1 MRKSLLAV
9 LLVAAL
15 VLPVVPAFA
24 ADEGTMELDI
34 KAGFN
39 VMSKL
44 DVDKMKDIDDMDPA
58 FTAGVD
64 FFYYVMPELAVG
76 AGIQNVFNA
85 KIKDSDDKAGFVNL
99 YAQAK
104 YVFETGN
111 DVFNNVYPLL
121 QIGYGI
127 LSVDSDFVD
136 TDSNGIYWGIGVGTT
151 IKENFVFEL
160 LYSMNNA
167 TVKDKGLGKITSDVK
182 YSTLQLKVGY
192 KFVF

>member
-1 MRKSLLAV
+1 MKKSLLAV

-24 ADEGTMELDI
+24 ADNGAMELDV
-34 KAGFN
+34 KVGFN
-39 VMSKL
+39 LMSNVK
-44 DVDKMKDIDDMDPA
+44 VDDWADFDESVDPA

-64 FFYYVMPELAVG
+64 FFYYVMPQLAIG
-76 AGIQNVFNA
+76 AGIGYDFNS
-85 KIKDSDDKAGFVNL
+85 KINDTDWKAGWTNL

-111 DVFNNVYPLL
+111 DICNNVYPLL

-127 LSVDSDFVD
+127 LNVDGDGAEV
-136 TDSNGIYWGIGVGTT
+136 DSNGIYWGIRVGTT
-151 IKENFVFEL
+151 IKECYVFEL
-160 LYSMNNA
+160 LYSQNNA
-167 TVKDKGLGKITSDVK
+167 SMKSFPSSADLK

-192 KFVF
+192 KFAF